1 MSGIVLRAD
10 VEDSGIRD
18 ELNRLIA
25 LGRNPSDAMR
35 DIATYGENSTR
46 ERFKLQIDPDGNR
59 WKPSLRVQLRGGR
72 TLTKDGHLGNSITS
86 RSSKD
91 VAEWGSNREYA
102 AIHQIGFDGQI
113 KIPAHQREI
122 STVFGKKLKSKMT
135 VNVSGYT
142 LRQRIVARAYLGTNA
157 ENAADILDLIQYR
170 IEGAH

>member
-18 ELNRLIA
+18 RLNLLIA
-25 LGRNPSDAMR
+25 LGRTPSDAMR

-72 TLTKDGHLGNSITS
+72 TLTKGGHLGDSITS

-91 VAEWGSNREYA
+91 VAEWGSNRIYA
-102 AIHQIGFDGQI
+102 AIQHFGGTI
-113 KIPAHQREI
+113 KPK
-122 STVFGKKLKSKMT
+122 G
-135 VNVSGYT
+135 GGT
-142 LRQRIVARAYLGTNA
+142 LRFRLASGAFVSTKEVTLPARGFIGVND
-157 ENAADILDLIQYR
+157 ENAADILDLIQRR